1 MHRFLGFEELRSS
14 GAIAELEGSV
24 DAEAAMD
31 WFTEAL
37 VSCASDL
44 ISDATNGNSATEV
57 RLLYLNIC
65 PSA

>member
-1 MHRFLGFEELRSS
+1 MHRLLGFEELGLS
-14 GAIAELEGSV
+14 GAIAGLEGGA
-24 DAEAAMD
+24 DAETAME

-44 ISDATNGNSATEV
+44 ISDAARGNSATKV